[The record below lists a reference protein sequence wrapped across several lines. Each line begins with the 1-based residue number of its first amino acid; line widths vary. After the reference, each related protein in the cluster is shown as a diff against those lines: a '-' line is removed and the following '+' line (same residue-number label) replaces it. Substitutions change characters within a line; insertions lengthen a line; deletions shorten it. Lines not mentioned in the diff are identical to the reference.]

1 MKIKLGLLK
10 QIINEESQK
19 LNEARYKATRDDVK
33 ILQRAINAVLDTMPG
48 VDPPIDDEKAMAKY
62 TKAIEASELK
72 PDGIFGRNTRKAL
85 IAVQRQE
92 GLTPDGVAGPDTFDM
107 LDGEIT
113 AQITGAPSGVQD
125 ALKQELDP
133 IANDLARLGT
143 EKALIGS
150 RMGKKQPK
158 RKSPEE
164 QKTSIAVG
172 DKPEGTPKELVDKI
186 QTAMY
191 PDVDRSGGPVKRRGP
206 TGAAYLEEEGARATV
221 VEKLQKLSKESG
233 KTLNNLIHVLGTLK
247 DDDGIKG
254 KRMSQLK
261 SALVDLVDRR
271 GQSLLGHYERLIKGY
286 RGILG
291 KTSSG
296 NRGKMKQELSARIA
310 RGAKDTKAKF
320 GLEV

>member
-133 IANDLARLGT
+133 IANDLAR
-143 EKALIGS
+143 
-150 RMGKKQPK
+150 
-158 RKSPEE
+158 
-164 QKTSIAVG
+164 
-172 DKPEGTPKELVDKI
+172 
-186 QTAMY
+186 
-191 PDVDRSGGPVKRRGP
+191 
-206 TGAAYLEEEGARATV
+206 
-221 VEKLQKLSKESG
+221 
-233 KTLNNLIHVLGTLK
+233 
-247 DDDGIKG
+247 
-254 KRMSQLK
+254 
-261 SALVDLVDRR
+261 
-271 GQSLLGHYERLIKGY
+271 
-286 RGILG
+286 
-291 KTSSG
+291 
-296 NRGKMKQELSARIA
+296 
-310 RGAKDTKAKF
+310 
-320 GLEV
+320 

>member
-33 ILQRAINAVLDTMPG
+33 TLQRSINAVLDTMPG

-62 TKAIEASELK
+62 TKAVEASELK

-125 ALKQELDP
+125 SLQKEIGPLAD
-133 IANDLARLGT
+133 DLARLGT

-150 RMGKKQPK
+150 RKGKKQPK

-164 QKTSIAVG
+164 QKPSMAVG
-172 DKPEGTPKELVDKI
+172 DKPEGTPKELQDKI
-186 QTAMY
+186 QAAMY
-191 PDVDRSGGPVKRRGP
+191 PDVDQSGGPVKRRGP
-206 TGAAYLEEEGARATV
+206 TGAAYLEEEGRRVEV
-221 VEKLQKLSKESG
+221 VEKLQSLSKKSG
-233 KTLNNLIHVLGTLK
+233 KNLNNLIHTLGTLK

-271 GQSLLGHYERLIKGY
+271 GESLLGHYERLIKGY

-296 NRGKMKQELSARIA
+296 NRDKMKQELGARIA
-310 RGAKDTKAKF
+310 KGAKDTKAKF